1 MIINSTNIWNEQSPL
16 ILTELTEHKK
26 DHNTWRWQSRSWTCQ
41 PSLSPGPG
49 NANPPSLQVLA
60 FSTRPLSRSWTFQPS
75 LSPGPGHSNPPS
87 IQVLDMPTLPL
98 SRSWTC
104 QPSLSPSP
112 GHTNPPLSRSWT
124 CQPSLPPGPGHAN
137 PPSLQM
143 QYILKQTI
151 KYLHRFASTK
161 KDHMLWQK
169 WMIT

>member
-75 LSPGPGHSNPPS
+75 LSPGPGHANPPS
-87 IQVLDMPTLPL
+87 LQVLDMPTIPL
-98 SRSWTC
+98 SKSWTYQPPSLQVMDMPTLPPTRSWTC
-104 QPSLSPSP
+104 QPSLSPNAI
-112 GHTNPPLSRSWT
+112 HIK
-124 CQPSLPPGPGHAN
+124 AN
-137 PPSLQM
+137 DKIPAQ
-143 QYILKQTI
+143 ICF
-151 KYLHRFASTK
+151 H
-161 KDHMLWQK
+161 
-169 WMIT
+169 